1 MFKRKKVFDFEI
13 AKQSIRK
20 YCSFQERCQSEVKNR
35 LVQMGLSIQV
45 VDNILSDLILEGYIS
60 EERYAKAYVRGKFK
74 IKKWGRIKIK
84 QSLISKRV
92 TFKCIEIGLLEID
105 EIEYRNCL
113 ESLISKRL
121 LISTQ
126 KDSKSALLKYFQNRG
141 FENHLIL
148 ELIQEKVDS
157 PSNKT

>member
-1 MFKRKKVFDFEI
+1 MFKRKKIFDFKI
-13 AKQSIRK
+13 AKEVIRK

-35 LVQMGLSIQV
+35 LVQMGLSHEV
-45 VDNILSDLILEGYIS
+45 SDNILADLILEGYIS
-60 EERYAKAYVRGKFK
+60 EERYSQAYARGKFK
-74 IKKWGRIKIK
+74 IKNWGRIKIK

-92 TFKCIEIGLLEID
+92 SSKCIKIGLLEID

-113 ESLISKRL
+113 ENLISKRL
-121 LISTQ
+121 LISPN
-126 KDSKSALLKYFQNRG
+126 KYSKSALLKYFQNRG

-148 ELIQEKVDS
+148 ELFQEKADS

>member
-1 MFKRKKVFDFEI
+1 
-13 AKQSIRK
+13 
-20 YCSFQERCQSEVKNR
+20 
-35 LVQMGLSIQV
+35 MGLSIRV

-113 ESLISKRL
+113 ENLISKRL

-148 ELIQEKVDS
+148 ELIQEKVLS

>member
-1 MFKRKKVFDFEI
+1 
-13 AKQSIRK
+13 
-20 YCSFQERCQSEVKNR
+20 
-35 LVQMGLSIQV
+35 MGLSIRV

-113 ESLISKRL
+113 ENLISKRL
-121 LISTQ
+121 LISPR
-126 KDSKSALLKYFQNRG
+126 KDSKSVLLKYFQNRG

-148 ELIQEKVDS
+148 ELIQENVDS

>member
-1 MFKRKKVFDFEI
+1 
-13 AKQSIRK
+13 
-20 YCSFQERCQSEVKNR
+20 
-35 LVQMGLSIQV
+35 

-113 ESLISKRL
+113 ENLISKRL
-121 LISTQ
+121 LIFPQ

-157 PSNKT
+157 PSNNT